1 MFCAAGWPK
10 RKQTNMPAPETSST
24 KITGPQKAAILL
36 VALGDKISGEV
47 MKQLNDEEA
56 KAVGKAIARLEKIT
70 PGQTESV
77 LEEFC
82 QLTKQNA
89 GRGGF
94 DYAKRVLSNAFGPE
108 GAKRIADHLPRI
120 EARFNKN
127 MESLQ
132 KADPNQLSR
141 FIENEH
147 PQTIALILSH
157 LSPSQAASLLANLP
171 APLRADV
178 TLRIAQLDRVS
189 PDVVARI
196 SIVISEKLKTLGE
209 VKMEL
214 RGGPRS
220 VAEIL
225 NRMEGSMSDEI
236 LSAMQDEQPLVDAIR
251 HFMFTFDDLL
261 LIDSAAMKEVVGKID
276 RKLLVVALKGTS
288 DQMKSQFLQCM
299 SMRGAEMLKEDME
312 AAGPV
317 RIRDVETAQQQ
328 ILAVVRQLESEGT
341 LSLKGGGGAE
351 YVV

>member
-1 MFCAAGWPK
+1 
-10 RKQTNMPAPETSST
+10 MPGTEGSST
-24 KITGPQKAAILL
+24 KITGQQKAAILL
-36 VALGDKISGEV
+36 VALGDKISGEL

-56 KAVGKAIARLEKIT
+56 KAVSKAIARLEKVT
-70 PGQTESV
+70 PSQTESV

-82 QLTKQNA
+82 QLAGQNS

-120 EARFNKN
+120 GVRFNKSF
-127 MESLQ
+127 ESLQ
-132 KADPNQLSR
+132 KADPGQLSR
-141 FIENEH
+141 FIESEH

-157 LSPSQAASLLANLP
+157 LSAAQAASLLAALP
-171 APLRADV
+171 VPLRSDV

-196 SIVISEKLKTLGE
+196 SVVISEKLKTLGE

-214 RGGPRS
+214 HGGPRS

-225 NRMEGSMSDEI
+225 NRMESAMSDEI
-236 LSAMQDEQPLVDAIR
+236 LNNLEDEQPLVDAIR
-251 HFMFTFDDLL
+251 HYMFTFDDLL
-261 LIDSAAMKEVVGKID
+261 LIDTMAMKEVVGKID

-288 DQMKSQFLQCM
+288 DQLKNQFLQCM
-299 SMRGAEMLKEDME
+299 SQRGAEMLREDME

-317 RIRDVETAQQQ
+317 RIRDVEAAQQQ
-328 ILAVVRQLESEGT
+328 ILAVVRQLETEGT

>member
-1 MFCAAGWPK
+1 
-10 RKQTNMPAPETSST
+10 MPIPENSST
-24 KITGPQKAAILL
+24 KLTGPQKAAILL
-36 VALGDKISGEV
+36 VALGDKVSGEV
-47 MKQLNDEEA
+47 MKQLNDDEA
-56 KAVGKAIARLEKIT
+56 KAVSKAIARLDNVT
-70 PGQTESV
+70 PSQTESV
-77 LEEFC
+77 LEEFS
-82 QLTKQNA
+82 QLTRQNM

-94 DYAKRVLSNAFGPE
+94 DYAKRVLANAFGPE
-108 GAKRIADHLPRI
+108 GAKRIAEYLPRTGT
-120 EARFNKN
+120 RFNKN
-127 MESLQ
+127 IETLQ

-141 FIENEH
+141 FIESEH

-157 LSPSQAASLLANLP
+157 LSASQAASLLANLP
-171 APLRADV
+171 VPLRSDV
-178 TLRIAQLDRVS
+178 TLRIAQLDSVS

-196 SIVISEKLKTLGE
+196 SVVISEKLRTLGE

-214 RGGPRS
+214 HGGPRA

-225 NRMEGSMSDEI
+225 NRMEGAMSDEI
-236 LSAMQDEQPLVDAIR
+236 LGNLQEEQPLVDAIR
-251 HFMFTFDDLL
+251 HYMFTFDDLL
-261 LIDSAAMKEVVGKID
+261 LIDSTAMKEVVGKID

-288 DQMKSQFLQCM
+288 DQLKNQFLQCM

-317 RIRDVETAQQQ
+317 RIREVEAAQQQ

>member
-1 MFCAAGWPK
+1 
-10 RKQTNMPAPETSST
+10 MPVTENNST

-36 VALGDKISGEV
+36 VALGDKVSGEV
-47 MKQLNDEEA
+47 MKHLNDEEA
-56 KAVGKAIARLEKIT
+56 KAAGKAIARLEKVT
-70 PGQTESV
+70 PSQTESV

-82 QLTKQNA
+82 QLTRA
-89 GRGGF
+89 SGGGHGGF

-120 EARFNKN
+120 GARFNKN
-127 MESLQ
+127 FESLQ

-157 LSPSQAASLLANLP
+157 LSASQAASLLANLP
-171 APLRADV
+171 APLRSEV

-209 VKMEL
+209 IKMEL
-214 RGGPRS
+214 HGGPRS

-225 NRMEGSMSDEI
+225 NRMESTMSDEI
-236 LSAMQDEQPLVDAIR
+236 LGQLQDEQPLVDAIR
-251 HFMFTFDDLL
+251 HYMFTFDDLL
-261 LIDSAAMKEVVGKID
+261 LIDMMAMKEVVSKID

-288 DQMKSQFLQCM
+288 DQLKNQFLQCM
-299 SMRGAEMLKEDME
+299 SQRGAEMLREDME

-317 RIRDVETAQQQ
+317 RIRDVEGAQQQ
-328 ILAVVRQLESEGT
+328 ILAVVRQLESEGAV
-341 LSLKGGGGAE
+341 SLKGGGGAE